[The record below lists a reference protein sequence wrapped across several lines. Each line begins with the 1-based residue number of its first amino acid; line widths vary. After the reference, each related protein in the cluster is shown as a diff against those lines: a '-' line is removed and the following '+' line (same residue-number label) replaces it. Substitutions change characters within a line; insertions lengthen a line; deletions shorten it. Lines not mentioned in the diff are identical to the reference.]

1 MSSTILAPRS
11 FLSRRTLCRISALAA
26 CGLQVASAGAQTS
39 GTVVYVRDDF
49 DMRCYFTPATGDPDC
64 MTNANGFTTMSSAL
78 NGGTYSFT
86 ARAEATVGGPLK
98 AQVST
103 NVSNVV
109 SNVLAGQNPNVT
121 VRYQAQARAEYFDQ
135 VTITG
140 TTVPASLR
148 FFVTIDGFAGQTNLD
163 VSRRA
168 SFGEFRAGRYESA
181 PVNGTAFGVPTL
193 LFGPSRTAPIDGT
206 PLQTFVDIPVTQ
218 GVNYLLFSLVAG
230 ANVGAPSGTLAGQS
244 WSGTAFANYFNTANI
259 TGARIVNARGETI
272 EGAYANFAGATNLN
286 VVPEPSS
293 IALLSAGLMALGVA
307 AARRRRLPSDSAHAE

>member
-1 MSSTILAPRS
+1 MSNDTLAPLPS
-11 FLSRRTLCRISALAA
+11 LSRRTLCRISALAA
-26 CGLQVASAGAQTS
+26 FGLQVASAGAQTS
-39 GTVVYVRDDF
+39 GTVVYARDDF
-49 DMRCYFTPATGDPDC
+49 DARCYFTAVTGDPDC
-64 MTNANGFTTMSSAL
+64 ITDANGFTTLSTAL
-78 NGGTYSFT
+78 NGGTYSYT
-86 ARAEATVGGPLK
+86 ARAQATVGGPLK

-103 NVSNVV
+103 SVSNVV

-163 VSRRA
+163 GRRA
-168 SFGEFRAGRYESA
+168 SFGEFRAGRYASA

-193 LFGPSRTAPIDGT
+193 LFGPTRTAPTDGT

-230 ANVGAPSGTLAGQS
+230 ALVGAPGGTMAGQS

-259 TGARIVNARGETI
+259 TGARIVDAQGESI
-272 EGAYANFAGATNLN
+272 QGAYANFAGATNLN

-293 IALLSAGLMALGVA
+293 IALLTAGLMALGVA
-307 AARRRRLPSDSAHAE
+307 AARRRRLPSRSAHAE